1 MGLLLGFMG
10 KPAAGLVS
18 SLKINELAT
27 LLGNEEAGGLRLISS
42 LSCNCLPSL
51 TLKSI
56 YWHIKTYD
64 N

>member
-1 MGLLLGFMG
+1 MGLLLGLMG
-10 KPAAGLVS
+10 KPAAGLIS

-27 LLGNEEAGGLRLISS
+27 LFGNGEAGGLCPISAY
-42 LSCNCLPSL
+42 SCNCLPFL
-51 TLKSI
+51 MIKSI